1 MTKQAGYTASDEWVE
16 VGRVV
21 GGWGDIPNY
30 LESKVLKPAAPQGFI
45 RPGSRRK
52 EVYSKGDQARLLCFV
67 GLGILL
73 LFCFVVFLFVG
84 WLRVLLLQ
92 GLVDFLFWGLRIV
105 CFAYLVLV
113 EKLRA
118 LIYFIVCTC
127 TEIMRFH
134 KYVQLTWDD

>member
-67 GLGILL
+67 GLGFGDFVVV
-73 LFCFVVFLFVG
+73 LFCCFFVYRLVEGFVVAGVG
-84 WLRVLLLQ
+84 
-92 GLVDFLFWGLRIV
+92 
-105 CFAYLVLV
+105 
-113 EKLRA
+113 
-118 LIYFIVCTC
+118 
-127 TEIMRFH
+127 
-134 KYVQLTWDD
+134 